1 MYAER
6 RRQVLDKISEG
17 AAIFCATSE
26 AIRNHDV
33 HHDFRQD
40 SDLYYLT
47 GFEEPS
53 TVLLLLAT
61 ADKNPH
67 SVLFLRER
75 DIEREIWDGVRLGLD
90 AALETLEVDEVY
102 PIESLSEKLPTL
114 LVGAKKVYYDLAR
127 HDREE
132 NDQSVLNAVI
142 AAKRNRRRDSIV
154 PVGIEDA
161 SPFIHELRLFKS
173 KAEIDTMRR
182 AAQLTAIGHRRAMEV
197 TAAGVREYQLEAAME
212 YEWRVRGSA
221 RNDYPS
227 IVGSGPNSCV
237 LHYRAGHRA
246 MNDGE
251 LVLVDAGC
259 EKDYYA
265 SDVTRTWPVSG
276 SFTKEQRQIY
286 SLVLKAQKACIDT
299 CRVGETVNSIH
310 NVAVKVLV
318 EGLIELGLLTGDVES
333 LISDEAY
340 KRFYMH
346 QTSHWIGMD
355 VHDVGKYTTAD
366 GAPRPFEEGMV
377 LTVEPGIYIS
387 PSDTEV
393 PASYR
398 GIGIRIEDDILVT
411 NDEPDN
417 LSIDVPKELD
427 EIEKIVGSRRLE
439 L

>member
-6 RRQVLDKISEG
+6 RRKVLNKISG
-17 AAIFCATSE
+17 AAAIFCAPSE

-53 TVLLLLAT
+53 TVLVLLAT
-61 ADKNPH
+61 GDQLR

-75 DIEREIWDGVRLGLD
+75 DVEREIWDGVRLGLD
-90 AALETLEVDEVY
+90 GALESLGIDEVY
-102 PIESLSEKLPTL
+102 PIDSLGKQLPAL
-114 LVGAKKVYYDLAR
+114 LVGAEKVFYDLAR

-132 NDQSVLNAVI
+132 NDRMVLDAVMT
-142 AAKRNRRRDSIV
+142 AKRTRRRDNIV
-154 PVGIEDA
+154 PTGIEDA
-161 SPFIHELRLFKS
+161 SPIIHELRIFKS
-173 KAEIDTMRR
+173 DAEVQVMRE

-197 TAAGVREYQLEAAME
+197 TTPGIREYQIEAAME

-221 RNDYPS
+221 RNAYPS
-227 IVGSGPNSCV
+227 IVGSGPNTCV
-237 LHYRAGHRA
+237 LHYRAGDRA
-246 MNDGE
+246 MHAGE

-259 EKDYYA
+259 EKSYYA

-276 SFTKEQRQIY
+276 TFTEEQGQIY
-286 SLVLKAQKACIDT
+286 RLVLKAQKACINT
-299 CRVGETVNSIH
+299 CRVGATVNSIH
-310 NVAVKVLV
+310 QVAVEVLV
-318 EGLIELGLLTGDVES
+318 EGLIELGLLEGNADELIADES
-333 LISDEAY
+333 Y

-355 VHDVGKYTTAD
+355 VHDVGRYTTSE
-366 GAPRPFEEGMV
+366 GLPRPFEAGMV

-393 PASYR
+393 PAPYR

-417 LSIDVPKELD
+417 LSIDVPKELE
-427 EIEKIVGSRRLE
+427 EIEEIVGSRRLD